1 MAKYII
7 DAYGWIEYL
16 DGTPAG
22 RKVKDIV
29 YNESNEVYTSAIS
42 LSEVVSKIG
51 RLGKGPRMGFE
62 AITTYSKI
70 YPVGYELAYQAGLE
84 HAKMRKI
91 IKNFGLG
98 DAFILATSKLL
109 NAKIVTGDE
118 HFRNI
123 KNVLMI
129 K

>member
-16 DGTPAG
+16 DGTAAG

-29 YNESNEVYTSAIS
+29 YDESNMVYTSAVS

-51 RLGKGPRMGFE
+51 RAGKDLKIGFG
-62 AITTYSKI
+62 AITTYSKV
-70 YPVGYELAYQAGLE
+70 YSVDYELAYQAGLE
-84 HAKMRKI
+84 HAEMRKT

-98 DAFILATSKLL
+98 DAYILATSKLL
-109 NAKIVTGDE
+109 GAKIVTGDE